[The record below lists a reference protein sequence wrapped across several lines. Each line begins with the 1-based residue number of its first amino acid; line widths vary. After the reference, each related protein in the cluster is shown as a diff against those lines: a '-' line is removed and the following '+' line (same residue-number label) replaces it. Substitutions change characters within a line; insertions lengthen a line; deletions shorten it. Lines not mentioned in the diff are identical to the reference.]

1 MFNSYFEGERVKTPH
16 GDADVLED
24 TNGAD
29 FVPVRLDNGRL
40 EEFMTFELSRLGI
53 PA

>member
-1 MFNSYFEGERVKTPH
+1 MFGMFFEGERVKTPQ
-16 GDADVLED
+16 GDADVVED

-29 FVPVRLDNGRL
+29 WVPVRLDNGRL

>member
-1 MFNSYFEGERVKTPH
+1 MFGNFFEGERVKTPK
-16 GDADVLED
+16 GDADVVED

-29 FVPVRLDNGRL
+29 WVPVRLDDGRL
-40 EEFMTFELSRLGI
+40 DEFMTYELSRLGI